1 MESLFSRYVR
11 KTKMIKKAL
20 VVATAA
26 VVFSTAIVT
35 TANAQEAPTP
45 EQVAAGAADTRQSV
59 FKLLRFYL
67 VPLVGMARGAPFDA
81 ELAEKNGRRIAALAP
96 SIPDVFMHD
105 TRDFDVETEALDVIW
120 EDIAEF
126 ENKAMALMNNAN
138 AFADLAATG
147 DRGQTLGAFRALG
160 GSCGDCHDTFRVDND

>member
-1 MESLFSRYVR
+1 
-11 KTKMIKKAL
+11 MIKKAL

-26 VVFSTAIVT
+26 AVFSMAVVT
-35 TANAQEAPTP
+35 TANAQDEPTP

-105 TRDFDVETEALDVIW
+105 TRDFEVETEALDVIW
-120 EDIAEF
+120 EDKAEF

-138 AFADLAATG
+138 AFADLAAAG

>member
-1 MESLFSRYVR
+1 
-11 KTKMIKKAL
+11 MIKKAL

-26 VVFSTAIVT
+26 AVFSTAVVT
-35 TANAQEAPTP
+35 TANAQDAPTP

-59 FKLLRFYL
+59 FKTFHL

-96 SIPDVFMHD
+96 TIPDVFMHD

-120 EDIAEF
+120 ENKAEF

>member
-1 MESLFSRYVR
+1 
-11 KTKMIKKAL
+11 MIKKAL

-26 VVFSTAIVT
+26 AVFSTAVVT

-45 EQVAAGAADTRQSV
+45 EQVAGAADTRQSV

-67 VPLVGMARGAPFDA
+67 GPIVGMARGAPFDA

-120 EDIAEF
+120 EDKAEF
-126 ENKAMALMNNAN
+126 ENKAMALMNNAT

>member
-1 MESLFSRYVR
+1 
-11 KTKMIKKAL
+11 MIKKAL
-20 VVATAA
+20 AVATAVAVLSTA
-26 VVFSTAIVT
+26 VVT
-35 TANAQEAPTP
+35 TVNAQEAPTP
-45 EQVAAGAADTRQSV
+45 EQVATSATDTRQSV
-59 FKLLRFYL
+59 FKLLSFYL

-96 SIPDVFMHD
+96 TIPDVFMHD
-105 TRDFDVETEALDVIW
+105 TRNFDVETEALDVIW
-120 EDIAEF
+120 ENKSEF